1 LCTHVCFSGVLVTV
15 VHQQQCPRHTDAPP
29 HPAFGG
35 AALISS
41 TGKLLGMGSLIVPNA
56 AGPEQQVLGNMF
68 IPVDWLKPILGGISG
83 QRQNIRAAPAM
94 AGT

>member
-1 LCTHVCFSGVLVTV
+1 
-15 VHQQQCPRHTDAPP
+15 
-29 HPAFGG
+29 
-35 AALISS
+35 
-41 TGKLLGMGSLIVPNA
+41 MGSLIVPNA

-68 IPVDWLKPILGGISG
+68 IPVDWLKPILGEISG